1 MVSCVEGY
9 TFAAAF
15 ERERVNFLPFPPSGV
30 KIEMLRKTRFICLAK
45 KRKCASLSKVHRSE
59 SIFFAPYAK
68 WFFLLNRAVRQKPKA
83 DELSQKLIW
92 SIEATRFRALN
103 KKWSKIYG
111 FIGREYSCLYKRSNS
126 IASKKNRV
134 SRNQWLADFFQK
146 NALKIW
152 SVVLVA
158 VLLQPISLRKRGGSE
173 KENVLWEI
181 ESIDVVQELG

>member
-83 DELSQKLIW
+83 DELNQK
-92 SIEATRFRALN
+92 SIEVLRQQGFVLLIRSGVKSTDLLGENVLVYINEAIRLLW
-103 KKWSKIYG
+103 KK
-111 FIGREYSCLYKRSNS
+111 IGYHEISDL
-126 IASKKNRV
+126 
-134 SRNQWLADFFQK
+134 QTFFKK

-158 VLLQPISLRKRGGSE
+158 VLLQPISLRKRGWSE